1 MSTSATS
8 IFNPTAQA
16 LIDLAWAD
24 LGANGIGVSPDPNLR
39 PSGLTVLSLLLKR
52 MDAEGIFTW
61 KRTRRTQTLI
71 GGTASYVLANDVSDV
86 MDPMRYTQVG
96 ATAASQVSPMTIEEY
111 MRTYDRTIQGI
122 SLQYFAEKALGAD
135 GIEFITLR
143 LFPVPPS
150 SGDTLEYAA
159 VLRMLDVTS
168 VAQTLDV
175 PQKFL
180 NAIRWGLVAE
190 LAPSCGAPPDRVV
203 YFSGKYQAELAL
215 AIGDDHD
222 HAPLQ
227 MVPWGNSVSYG
238 YGPWGGGYR

>member
-1 MSTSATS
+1 MTTSATS
-8 IFNPTAQA
+8 TFNPNAQSI
-16 LIDLAWAD
+16 IDLALTD
-24 LGANGIGVSPDPNLR
+24 IGAIGPGGTSDPNLR
-39 PSGLTVLSLLLKR
+39 PHALSVLSILLKR
-52 MDAEGIFTW
+52 MDTEGIFTW
-61 KRTRRTQTLI
+61 KRTRRTQTLT
-71 GGTASYVLANDVSDV
+71 GGIASYALANDVSDV

-96 ATAASQVSPMTIEEY
+96 ATAASQVIPMTIEEY
-111 MRTYDRTIQGI
+111 MRTYDRTIQGV

-150 SGDTLEYAA
+150 DGDTLEYAA
-159 VLRMLDVTS
+159 VLRILDITS
-168 VAQTLDV
+168 ITQTLDV

-180 NAIRWGLVAE
+180 NTIRWGLASE
-190 LAPSCGAPPDRVV
+190 LAYAYGSPPDKISQCFAR
-203 YFSGKYQAELAL
+203 YQAELAI

>member
-1 MSTSATS
+1 MTTSATS
-8 IFNPTAQA
+8 IFNPTAQSI
-16 LIDLAWAD
+16 IDLAWTD
-24 LGANGIGVSPDPNLR
+24 LGNNGIGATPDPNLR
-39 PSGLTVLSLLLKR
+39 PIALTALSILLKR
-52 MDAEGIFTW
+52 MDTEGIFTW
-61 KRTRRTQTLI
+61 KRTRRTQTLT
-71 GGTASYVLANDVSDV
+71 GGLASYVLASDVSDV

-96 ATAASQVSPMTIEEY
+96 ATAASQVIPMTIEEY
-111 MRTYDRTIQGI
+111 MRTYDRTIQGV
-122 SLQYFAEKALGAD
+122 SLQYFAEKALGAN

-150 SGDTLEYAA
+150 DGDTLEYAA

-168 VAQTLDV
+168 ITQTLDV

-190 LAPSCGAPPDRVV
+190 MAPSCGAPPDRVS
-203 YFSGKYQAELAL
+203 YFASKYQAELAI

-238 YGPWGGGYR
+238 YGPSGGGYR